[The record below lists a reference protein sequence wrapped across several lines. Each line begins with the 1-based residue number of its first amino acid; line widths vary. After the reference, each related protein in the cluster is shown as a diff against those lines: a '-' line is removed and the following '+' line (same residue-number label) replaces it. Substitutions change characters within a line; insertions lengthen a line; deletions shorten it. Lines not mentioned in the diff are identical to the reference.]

1 MDIKT
6 ARIRALNDGL
16 RQNFADGIA
25 VMTPG
30 IAALGPEAVVV
41 GLSASMWS
49 EIRAPRPSHRVTCGS
64 KFPLPMKTLLLH
76 RCTVPKNDHF
86 ANSAARWIC
95 ARSKP
100 GTVPAS
106 FDAECCIAPGHRAT
120 EYAITSR
127 KTGLI
132 ACAID
137 PPT

>member
-76 RCTVPKNDHF
+76 RCTVRRTIILRIVPHGGF
-86 ANSAARWIC
+86 VPGQSRAPCQRHLMRSAALPPVTGQPN
-95 ARSKP
+95 ARS
-100 GTVPAS
+100 PA
-106 FDAECCIAPGHRAT
+106 ERPV
-120 EYAITSR
+120 
-127 KTGLI
+127 
-132 ACAID
+132 
-137 PPT
+137 